1 MARAETATLRSKHLC
16 QHKCCFCASKISPD
30 PPRRQETSPLQSLCR
45 LCPHSVAR
53 TADRE
58 LGVRS
63 VNPRKQPEMRCPT
76 TMSARDFGEAHF
88 ARDHFTRWNRKSV
101 IASNGFTTTYACFP
115 SLFFMKNIIWPLTIT
130 NFILVSENLHQ
141 RYRCALEN
149 RFRAASM
156 TYSSSPLLVRAAPCL
171 EADRAW

>member
-76 TMSARDFGEAHF
+76 TMSPRDFGEAHF

-115 SLFFMKNIIWPLTIT
+115 SLFFMKNIIWPLTIA
-130 NFILVSENLHQ
+130 NFILVSENSASKIQMCSRKPLSGGLHDLFILSFT
-141 RYRCALEN
+141 RSCSAV
-149 RFRAASM
+149 FGSG
-156 TYSSSPLLVRAAPCL
+156 
-171 EADRAW
+171 